1 VEIRPFNGIVYD
13 WDKLQNV
20 GLALAPPYDVINPDQ
35 QEALYQSHPH
45 NVVRLILGKQ
55 SPADSDSD
63 SRYTR
68 AARDLAEWMEQGIL
82 RPYPEPALYI
92 YSQEY
97 QIEGVR
103 LNRIG
108 FICRLKLEE
117 YGQGM
122 IFPHERTLSGPKT
135 DRLNLTRACR
145 MNFSQIFGL
154 YEDPQLTLDTLF
166 EVIIKNS
173 KPAVEAEQDGVIHRM
188 WPVADKDFIEKVHAF
203 MADKDMVIADG
214 HHRYET
220 ALNYRNERREQA
232 GGAGGEY
239 DYGLVFLSNTHGQ
252 GFTVLPTHRFVL
264 KADKSAE
271 EALATLAGD
280 FEISEERRVTED
292 DTAGFMEELKRAGE
306 QTVAFGM
313 YTGGGAMR
321 LLRLKKETQPP
332 SPPGA
337 EKIEAL
343 RWLDVTIL
351 QELILSRALDITRE
365 KVEAGGHIYYT
376 IHADLAMR
384 KVDEGTAKMAFLMN
398 PTGIGQV
405 MEVACGGGTMPQK
418 STYFYPKLISGLVF
432 NPL

>member
-1 VEIRPFNGIVYD
+1 MEIRPFKGIVYD
-13 WDKLQNV
+13 WDKLEDV
-20 GLALAPPYDVINPDQ
+20 GPALAPPYDVINPDQ

-55 SPADSDSD
+55 SAEDSDSD
-63 SRYTR
+63 NRYTR
-68 AARDLAEWMEQGIL
+68 AARDLADWMEQGIL

-97 QIEGVR
+97 KIEGAR
-103 LNRIG
+103 LNRTG
-108 FICRLKLEE
+108 FICRLKLED
-117 YGQGM
+117 YDQGKV
-122 IFPHERTLSGPKT
+122 FPHERTLSGPKT
-135 DRLNLTRACR
+135 DRLNLTRACKT
-145 MNFSQIFGL
+145 NFSQIFGL
-154 YEDPQLTLDTLF
+154 YEDPQLTLDALF
-166 EVIIKNS
+166 EEATKNTN
-173 KPAVEAEQDGVIHRM
+173 PAVEAEQDGVIHRM
-188 WPVADKDFIEKVHAF
+188 WPVTDKAIIEKVQTF

-232 GGAGGEY
+232 GGASGDY
-239 DYGLVFLSNTHGQ
+239 DYGLVFLSNTNGQ

-264 KADKSAE
+264 KTEKSAE
-271 EALATLAGD
+271 EALATLAGN
-280 FEISEERRVTED
+280 FEISEERQVTED
-292 DTAGFMEELKRAGE
+292 SVANFMAELKSAGE

-321 LLRLKKETQPP
+321 LLRMKKDAQPP
-332 SPPGA
+332 SPPGG

-384 KVDEGTAKMAFLMN
+384 KVDEGAAKMAFLMN

-405 MEVACGGGTMPQK
+405 MDVARGGGTMPQK